1 MKPHHWRGVTVLAVL
16 SAVALVVS
24 GALITALLNDPVL
37 IAVTVQRGDV
47 AELAHALLDVL
58 GAAARA
64 IMRWL

>member
-1 MKPHHWRGVTVLAVL
+1 MKPHHWHGVTVLAVV
-16 SAVALVVS
+16 SALALVVS

-37 IAVTVQRGDV
+37 VVVAVQRGDV

-64 IMRWL
+64 ILRWL